1 MQKNNIV
8 ETSPAFIK
16 TDGIKSGT
24 HVSIPAN
31 DPEMPFTGVVVKCYE
46 LGPEPQKDYAVI
58 VQLDRK
64 LMEIEAVKSV
74 YPQGMMLCL
83 SNELHV
89 IAQPDGQ
96 TSIENRK
103 HFMEDCLS
111 RGWTLTGNLV
121 CATGQMLYIFQPLN
135 RQEEMSMVVREDG
148 CSTML
153 YDRKEVYSKNVSQ
166 WLIVGY

>member
-96 TSIENRK
+96 NLYRKIGSILWKIACQGDGRSPEIWYVPPDRCSIYSN
-103 HFMEDCLS
+103 LS
-111 RGWTLTGNLV
+111 TV
-121 CATGQMLYIFQPLN
+121 
-135 RQEEMSMVVREDG
+135 
-148 CSTML
+148 
-153 YDRKEVYSKNVSQ
+153 KKK
-166 WLIVGY
+166 